1 MKIFAIYGRIFRD
14 NRIICQRGKAAMKK
28 KRIIIIVVICLVVV
42 AVVGTV
48 FGVKAYNDYT
58 TQQQIEERIKS
69 IDDTYADFEA
79 EADRSKKLKIL
90 SDFIKNKPSTADEIS
105 VAVLN
110 SVEPKYDEII
120 KKMQKYFTDDYDKVI
135 KDNTIS
141 SDSLEKIK
149 DKKKIQNYIDKL
161 NSYKETIESE
171 KSVVFF
177 GNNENNADSYLE
189 KTDGLINSYNDRI
202 KAIEKEEKE
211 KAEAEKKAAEEKK
224 KQDENGKSPNNNI
237 NNGNAD
243 ADGDY
248 SSDGSNSYNGTDNGN
263 YNNNYYGG
271 NDGNYSGN
279 SSSGGT
285 GSSSG
290 SGNYDSEYIWDN
302 GDHSYF
308 NSQTGEAWDNNGNTW
323 NYYEIWEAE
332 GFI

>member
-1 MKIFAIYGRIFRD
+1 
-14 NRIICQRGKAAMKK
+14 MKK
-28 KRIIIIVVICLVVV
+28 KRIIIIVVICLAVA

-69 IDDTYADFEA
+69 IDDTYADFDA
-79 EADRSKKLKIL
+79 ETDRSKKLKIL

-120 KKMQKYFTDDYDKVI
+120 KKMQKFFTDDYDKTI
-135 KDNTIS
+135 KDNTIG
-141 SDSLEKIK
+141 SDSLEKMNE
-149 DKKKIQNYIDKL
+149 KKKIQDYIDKL
-161 NSYKETIESE
+161 NSLKETIESE

-177 GNNENNADSYLE
+177 GNNENNADSYLK
-189 KTDGLINSYNDRI
+189 KTDGLINSYNERI
-202 KAIEKEEKE
+202 KAIEKVEREM
-211 KAEAEKKAAEEKK
+211 AEAEKKAAEEKK
-224 KQDENGKSPNNNI
+224 KQEESSKSPNNNI
-237 NNGNAD
+237 NNDNAD
-243 ADGDY
+243 ADGND
-248 SSDGSNSYNGTDNGN
+248 SSDGSNSYNGTVD
-263 YNNNYYGG
+263 NNYYEG

-279 SSSGGT
+279 NSSGGT
-285 GSSSG
+285 ANNSG
-290 SGNYDSEYIWDN
+290 SGSNYDSEYIWDN

-323 NYYEIWEAE
+323 NYYEIWKEE

>member
-1 MKIFAIYGRIFRD
+1 
-14 NRIICQRGKAAMKK
+14 MKK

-48 FGVKAYNDYT
+48 FGVKVYNDYT

-79 EADRSKKLKIL
+79 EADRSKKLEIL

-243 ADGDY
+243 ASGDH
-248 SSDGSNSYNGTDNGN
+248 SSDGSNSYNGTDNNNYYEGTDGN
-263 YNNNYYGG
+263 YNG
-271 NDGNYSGN
+271 GN
-279 SSSGGT
+279 SSVGT
-285 GSSSG
+285 SNNSG
-290 SGNYDSEYIWDN
+290 SGNNSGN
-302 GDHSYF
+302 GSGHGDAVYWYTDGE
-308 NSQTGEAWDNNGNTW
+308 TGETTYEDSNGIIWNDKGDTW
-323 NYYEIWEAE
+323 TDGGWGMEHRN
-332 GFI
+332 